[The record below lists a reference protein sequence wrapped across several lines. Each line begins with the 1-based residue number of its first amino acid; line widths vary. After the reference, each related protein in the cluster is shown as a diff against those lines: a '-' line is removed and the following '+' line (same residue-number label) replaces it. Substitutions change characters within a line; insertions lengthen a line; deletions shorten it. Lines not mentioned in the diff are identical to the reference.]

1 MAVSGGAGRRALV
14 VTHAEGEGP
23 GLLAEWLPGAGLEL
37 DVLRPWAG
45 DDVPSAVGQHDALV
59 VLGGPYEAYDDDSAP
74 WLAPTKALL
83 RSAYE
88 QRVPVLGI
96 CLGAQLLAEAT
107 GGVVEPG
114 ESGPELGARLVGKR
128 DVAGADPLVWE
139 TPMSWICVQWHADAI
154 TELPPGATLLAS
166 SSRYPHQAY
175 RLGTRAWGLQFH
187 VEATEAMVRGW
198 AEQSRREL
206 TEAGLDV
213 DALVARTLVELD
225 DVRELWR
232 PVLERFVAV
241 VRGEDPRPTALPL
254 V

>member
-1 MAVSGGAGRRALV
+1 MRALV
-14 VTHAEGEGP
+14 VTHAPGEGP
-23 GLLAEWLPGAGLEL
+23 GLLTEWLPAVGLEL
-37 DVLRPWAG
+37 DELRPYDG
-45 DDVPSAVGQHDALV
+45 DPVPASVSSHDALV
-59 VLGGPYEAYDDDSAP
+59 VLGGPYEAYDDGSAP
-74 WLAPTKALL
+74 WLAATKALL

-107 GGVVEPG
+107 GGLVEPG

-139 TPMSWICVQWHADAI
+139 TPMSWICVQWHFDAI

-166 SSRYPHQAY
+166 SSRYPHQAF

-187 VEATEAMVRGW
+187 VEATEQMVRGW
-198 AEQSRREL
+198 AEGSRASLE
-206 TEAGLDV
+206 GDGVDV
-213 DALVARTLVELD
+213 DALLARTLVELD
-225 DVRELWR
+225 DVAELWR